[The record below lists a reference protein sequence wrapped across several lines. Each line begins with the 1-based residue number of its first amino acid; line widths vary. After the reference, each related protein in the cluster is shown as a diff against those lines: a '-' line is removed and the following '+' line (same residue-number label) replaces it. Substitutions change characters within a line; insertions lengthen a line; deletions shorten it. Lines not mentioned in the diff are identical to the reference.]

1 MMKFQDLFK
10 FIAKSLKLSHSA
22 ENELSKIAKY
32 SISDDVSAIIFNKT
46 THASILLLL
55 DFFQQKMAHSLFYL
69 SSSFYTK
76 L

>member
-1 MMKFQDLFK
+1 MKFQDLFK
-10 FIAKSLKLSHSA
+10 FKAKSLKLSHSA
-22 ENELSKIAKY
+22 ENELPKIAKY